1 MACPVIRRQL
11 YRQIAKRYHHN
22 CKIQSL
28 FNREHLM
35 NCPRCNNP
43 LANNAKFC
51 PQCGL
56 AITGEFNEQNPG
68 APAQSAQATFD
79 LENSQTLI
87 APLPPVATDPML
99 GRVIEGKYE
108 IVSRLGEGGM
118 GAVYRAKR
126 LRIGDQVAIKILHHK
141 FLTETGALERFR
153 REAQAAAMIHHPNVV
168 AIYDAG
174 EEPQNNV
181 PAFIVMELVA
191 GEPLRDILSRE
202 KRLPCVRAVALIQQA
217 CAGISAAHRQK
228 IVHRDIKPDNFI
240 VLPPHSEDEHET
252 LKVLDFGIAKL
263 RDMVGT
269 ATLTQ
274 TGIVMGTP
282 YYMSPEQ
289 CKGESLDSRSD
300 VYSLGATLYEML
312 AGKPPFTAPTPTG
325 IVAKHLTEPPPA
337 MPQGAGVLP
346 ALEAVIQ
353 RSLAKH
359 PDARQADASAFARE
373 LQTALATG
381 MAPPGYVTPS
391 TGTAPWG
398 SAGHPAGVQYPQ
410 TQPQNFGVMTHPSQ
424 MAQTG
429 GQGYLTTQQKPSNKR
444 AIINVAA
451 LVIFLAAASAAL
463 WWIFKGNKT
472 IVSENQNASLA
483 YEKSGNSSA
492 QSAAAAPPGDINST
506 ANKNSINSININ
518 KNAANGNASTKPAN
532 PSGELPIVDD
542 TPPDVPPPPLTPFT
556 GSLSVAEKK
565 ILAGAALTDADIE
578 GIAAAKLRLLR
589 NTVYARHGRKFDS
602 PDLQKYFSAKEWYE
616 PRDDY
621 QDSMLT
627 ASDRK
632 NVDLLVAA
640 EKRRR

>member
-1 MACPVIRRQL
+1 
-11 YRQIAKRYHHN
+11 
-22 CKIQSL
+22 
-28 FNREHLM
+28 M
-35 NCPRCNNP
+35 NCPRCNNA

-56 AITGEFNEQNPG
+56 AITGEFNDPG
-68 APAQSAQATFD
+68 VSASSESANATLE
-79 LENSQTLI
+79 LENAQTLI
-87 APLPPVATDPML
+87 VPISALPADPLL
-99 GRVIEGKYE
+99 GRVIEAKYE
-108 IVSRLGEGGM
+108 ILSKLGEGGM

-126 LRIGDQVAIKILHHK
+126 LRIGDQVAIKILHQK

-174 EEPQNNV
+174 EEPQNGV

-202 KRLPCVRAVALIQQA
+202 KRLPFARGVALIQQA

-240 VLPPHSEDEHET
+240 VLPPHSEDESET

-263 RDMVGT
+263 RDMVGS

-300 VYSLGATLYEML
+300 VYSLGATLYEVL
-312 AGKPPFTAPTPTG
+312 AGTPPFTASTPTG
-325 IVAKHLTEPPPA
+325 IVAKHLTELPPA
-337 MPQGAGVLP
+337 LPQGLSIPP

-359 PDARQADASAFARE
+359 PDARQTDASAFARE
-373 LQTALATG
+373 LQAAI
-381 MAPPGYVTPS
+381 S
-391 TGTAPWG
+391 TGTAPFVYSTPPAGTAGWG
-398 SAGHPAGVQYPQ
+398 SANHPSGIQYPQ

-429 GQGYLTTQQKPSNKR
+429 GQGYLTTQQKTSNKKVM
-444 AIINVAA
+444 INIVA

-463 WWIFKGNKT
+463 WWVFKGNKT

-492 QSAAAAPPGDINST
+492 QSAAAAPSDINST
-506 ANKNSINSININ
+506 ANKNSINIVNIN
-518 KNAANGNASTKPAN
+518 KNGANANTSAKPVN

-556 GSLSVAEKK
+556 GSLSAAEKK
-565 ILAGAALTDADIE
+565 ILAGTALTDADIE

-589 NTVYARHGRKFDS
+589 NTVYARHGRQFDS
-602 PDLQKYFSAKEWYE
+602 PDLQKYFGSKEWYE

-621 QDSMLT
+621 QDAMLT

-632 NVDLLVAA
+632 NVDLLVVA